1 MFAAKGHMTLH
12 NEQWTNCHQGHLC
25 KGNSIPII
33 ITEMPRLASKW
44 GKWW

>member
-1 MFAAKGHMTLH
+1 
-12 NEQWTNCHQGHLC
+12 LC